1 MLGFGL
7 LGFLLESKN
16 IPLAPFVIGFVLGPI
31 AEENL
36 TIALIS
42 ETPIFSRPISI
53 VFIAVAVI
61 MLVLPVFKKIRNQS
75 KLSPA

>member
-16 IPLAPFVIGFVLGPI
+16 IPLTPFVIGFILGPI

-36 TIALIS
+36 SYALIADTS
-42 ETPIFSRPISI
+42 LLSRPISI
-53 VFIAVAVI
+53 LFLAVAVI
-61 MLVLPVFKKIRNQS
+61 MLFTPSLKKKFIKARMNTT
-75 KLSPA
+75 